1 MATYSACT
9 GDNVAKV
16 APFTGG
22 TRQNVDHAM
31 FLTFTAT
38 TSGDSKSQCATVRI
52 GHNGLQ
58 N

>member
-1 MATYSACT
+1 MKYIQCT

-16 APFTGG
+16 PPLTGG
-22 TRQNVDHAM
+22 TGQNVDHAM
-31 FLTFTAT
+31 FLTFTAN
-38 TSGDSKSQCATVRI
+38 TSGDTKSQCTTVRI

>member
-1 MATYSACT
+1 MATYSECT
-9 GDNVAKV
+9 GNNVAMV
-16 APFTGG
+16 PPMTGG

-31 FLTFTAT
+31 FLTFTAN
-38 TSGDSKSQCATVRI
+38 TSGDTKAQCATVRI